1 MATELEAKFKVD
13 SHEPVRKALVK
24 AGATHLSTV
33 IEENHILDRN
43 DGALHKAGSAL
54 RVRGIE
60 VLTGNPKQPTLTFK
74 GPRQKSKFKSRQENE
89 IEISN
94 SKETLTILQ
103 GAGFNVTLYF
113 EKRRESWKLDNC
125 LVELDEVPVLGTYV
139 EIEGPDENSIAA
151 TQEKIGLADL
161 EHVSKGYVNM
171 LAKHCRKENR
181 PDFRIEFETRP
192 TS

>member
-1 MATELEAKFKVD
+1 MATELEAKFKVNT
-13 SHEPVRKALVK
+13 HEPVRESLKK
-24 AGATHLSTV
+24 AGATHLHTV

-60 VLTGNPKQPTLTFK
+60 VLAGNPKHPTLTFK
-74 GPRQKSKFKSRQENE
+74 GPKQKSKFKSRQENE
-89 IEISN
+89 VVIS
-94 SKETLTILQ
+94 SSEETLAILK

-113 EKRRESWKLDNC
+113 EKRRETWKLDNC

-139 EIEGPDENSIAA
+139 EIEGSDEEAIAA
-151 TQEKIGLADL
+151 AQKTIGLEGS

-171 LAKHCRKENR
+171 LAKHCQKESR
-181 PDFRIEFETRP
+181 AEFRIAFDVRP
-192 TS
+192 IS